1 MKQKRQIK
9 QKKLQNNSATNEG
22 KITLTL
28 FLPLCIC
35 NFKLSG
41 RIHVWLEIIIVL
53 VIIIILAIIIM
64 IFLSTLNII

>member
-53 VIIIILAIIIM
+53 VIIIMII
-64 IFLSTLNII
+64 LSTLNII

>member
-53 VIIIILAIIIM
+53 TIIIM
-64 IFLSTLNII
+64 IILSTLIII